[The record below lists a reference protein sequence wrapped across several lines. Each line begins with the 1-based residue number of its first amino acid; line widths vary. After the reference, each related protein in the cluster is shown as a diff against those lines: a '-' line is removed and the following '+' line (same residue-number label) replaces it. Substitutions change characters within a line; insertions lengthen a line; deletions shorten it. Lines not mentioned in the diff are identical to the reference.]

1 METFHWKVRPDMNV
15 VSEPKVVTVKLG
27 DGYEQRRAAGLN
39 NQLSTYSVTI
49 RVRKCDHPSLKAFL
63 ERHGGVRAFQWTPP
77 YDWKPIRVVCRK
89 WSASVGA
96 LWVPTAPAHPVRIWG
111 RKPHRRLITA
121 LNPRIT
127 LVRIPIV

>member
-1 METFHWKVRPDMNV
+1 MNV

-49 RVRKCDHPSLKAFL
+49 RVRKCEHQSLKAFL
-63 ERHGGVRAFQWTPP
+63 EQHGGVRAFQWTPP

-96 LWVPTAPAHPVRIWG
+96 LWVT
-111 RKPHRRLITA
+111 ITA
-121 LNPRIT
+121 DFEQ
-127 LVRIPIV
+127 VVA